1 MLLTPAD
8 GSFRLELMDIDVML
22 RLLLLLLLMLDGIKP
37 WPMSGSAAV
46 AKGNEV
52 VRAKTTTNKMVAMAT
67 DVEVEADSNTF
78 NRGMKTVSSSTCEPI
93 RKKENKTKE
102 LIGFRK
108 TNSFSSSPS
117 VVSSYKNKRR
127 RRMSGT
133 TTTTTTKIKRN
144 KNKGAISCMRN
155 ETQ

>member
-22 RLLLLLLLMLDGIKP
+22 RLLLLLLLLMLDGIKP

-108 TNSFSSSPS
+108 TNSFSSSRLLS
-117 VVSSYKNKRR
+117 RV
-127 RRMSGT
+127 
-133 TTTTTTKIKRN
+133 TKTKE
-144 KNKGAISCMRN
+144 GGG
-155 ETQ
+155 